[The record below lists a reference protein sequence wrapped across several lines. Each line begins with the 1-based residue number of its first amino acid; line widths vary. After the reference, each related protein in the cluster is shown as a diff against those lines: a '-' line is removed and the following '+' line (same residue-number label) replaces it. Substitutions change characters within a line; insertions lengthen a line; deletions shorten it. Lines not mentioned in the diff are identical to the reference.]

1 MLLVYV
7 LFIYV
12 QFSTD
17 YKQRHFEHVIYE
29 VGLKHKKCVIVLIC
43 RPLSISS
50 IQLGGLRSVVG
61 SSRPGKSPAVK
72 RC

>member
-29 VGLKHKKCVIVLIC
+29 VKHKNVSLRKVHKITVRVTALLLIC
-43 RPLSISS
+43 RPLSIS
-50 IQLGGLRSVVG
+50 
-61 SSRPGKSPAVK
+61 
-72 RC
+72 